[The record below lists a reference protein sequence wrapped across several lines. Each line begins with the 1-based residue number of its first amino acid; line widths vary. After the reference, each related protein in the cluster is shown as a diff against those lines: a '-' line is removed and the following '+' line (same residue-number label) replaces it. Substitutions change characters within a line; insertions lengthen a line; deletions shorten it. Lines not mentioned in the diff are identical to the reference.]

1 MRKIVVLVVVALLLT
16 GVAYAGDKGIK
27 GMIVGYSQPV
37 IGDNWREANH
47 GSFTA
52 AAKKYGIK
60 LKTAI
65 AEGKQENQIKHLKS
79 FIAQGV
85 DAIFFSAWVKSGY
98 GPVMKEIK
106 AAGIPVFLFDRAPD
120 VDDSLYV
127 TLVAG
132 SFIEDGQADAEW
144 CVKNIGTEF
153 NYVSVQGDKASQP
166 SYEREKGFTDVV
178 AKYPGI
184 KRINTQEGMWNPQ
197 QSKEVMEA
205 MLKADGKDTDVVFVH
220 SDTMIHGVISA
231 IEEYGLVPG
240 KDITVVSIDGT
251 RDGLELVAAGKVS
264 ADHEFSPLMGEP
276 MLKAMQ
282 DHFAGKAVPKRIL
295 IENELFDQAKAIRE
309 LPTRKF

>member
-1 MRKIVVLVVVALLLT
+1 MKKLIVIYVLLLCST
-16 GVAYAGDKGIK
+16 GLLYAGDTLEGKFI
-27 GMIVGYSQPV
+27 GYSQPV

-47 GSFTA
+47 GSFLEA
-52 AAKKYGIK
+52 QKKYGVDVK
-60 LKTAI
+60 FAI

-85 DAIFFSAWVKSGY
+85 DAIVFSAWVKSGY
-98 GPVMKEIK
+98 GPVLKEIK
-106 AAGIPVFLFDRAPD
+106 RAGIPVFLFDRAPD
-120 VDDSLYV
+120 VDNSLYV

-144 CVKNIGTEF
+144 LVENLGTKW

-178 AKYPGI
+178 KNYPGI

-205 MLKADGKDTDVVFVH
+205 MLKANGKDIDVVFVH
-220 SDTMIHGVISA
+220 SDTMIHGVVSA
-231 IEEYGLVPG
+231 IEEYGLKPG
-240 KDITVVSIDGT
+240 KDIIIASIDGT
-251 RDGLELVAAGKVS
+251 RDGLELVAAGKVNV
-264 ADHEFSPLMGEP
+264 DHEFSPLMGDP
-276 MLKAMQ
+276 LYKAME
-282 DHFAGKAVPKRIL
+282 DYFLGKSVPKKIL
-295 IENELFDQAKAIRE
+295 LENDTFDQEKAIRD

>member
-1 MRKIVVLVVVALLLT
+1 MKKLT
-16 GVAYAGDKGIK
+16 ICIIMITFMAGFAYAGDMSLKGKFI
-27 GMIVGYSQPV
+27 GFSQPV
-37 IGDNWREANH
+37 LGDNWREANH
-47 GSFTA
+47 ASILG
-52 AAKKYGIK
+52 AAKEYGVE

-85 DAIFFSAWVKSGY
+85 DAIVFSAWVKSGY

-106 AAGIPVFLFDRAPD
+106 AAGIPVFLYDRAPD
-120 VDDSLYV
+120 VDESLYV

-132 SFIEDGQADAEW
+132 SFIEDGKADAEW
-144 CVKNIGTEF
+144 CVQNIGEKF

-205 MLKADGKDTDVVFVH
+205 MLKADGDNIDVVFVH

-231 IEEYGLVPG
+231 IEEYGIKPG
-240 KDITVVSIDGT
+240 KDIIVVSIDGT
-251 RDGLELVAAGKVS
+251 RDGLELVVAGKVS
-264 ADHEFSPLMGEP
+264 ADHEFSPLMGP
-276 MLKAMQ
+276 PVFKAMA
-282 DHFAGKAVPKRIL
+282 DHFAGKKVPKKIL
-295 IENELFDQAKAIRE
+295 LENELFDQEKATRE